1 MKLIKSLLL
10 GSAAG
15 LAAVAGAQAAD
26 LPVAKAAPVDY
37 VRVCSA
43 YGSGFFYIP
52 GTETCLRVGGRV
64 RADYLYGEPTTRAED
79 AIGFR
84 TRGRIQLDARTQTAY
99 GTLRSVVRFEI
110 TRSSGSPFGLTGQQG
125 ASGPNVA
132 QAFIQFGGLTAG
144 RVTSFFSNADLPT
157 GHMGTLR
164 FDDAPDVALLA
175 YTFSFG
181 NGFSA
186 TLSLEDGIDRRSG
199 IRSATFVVDPVTGAT
214 LGGNV
219 AYAGQRVPDLVG
231 NVKYTAAW
239 GTAQVS
245 GAVHQ
250 IRSVVLTGANVP
262 AGSPLIGTIP
272 DNEYG
277 FAVAG
282 YLGVN
287 LPMLGAGD
295 ALWLAAT
302 YADGAPAY
310 LNGGIA
316 GTVITPFAAFQ
327 GFGGGNLIDATIDP
341 VTGDLDKTRAWS
353 IAGGLRHYWTPQ
365 IRSNFF
371 GSYLDADAR
380 AAFGGAGDFREIRL
394 GANVFWQPVSGLDI
408 GVEVIYANVEQDNN
422 GGLIGLFGNDDGEN
436 GFEGRLRI
444 QRDF

>member
-1 MKLIKSLLL
+1 L
-10 GSAAG
+10 
-15 LAAVAGAQAAD
+15 
-26 LPVAKAAPVDY
+26 
-37 VRVCSA
+37 
-43 YGSGFFYIP
+43 F
-52 GTETCLRVGGRV
+52 
-64 RADYLYGEPTTRAED
+64 GEPTTRAED
-79 AIGFR
+79 LFGFR
-84 TRGRIQLDARTQTAY
+84 TRGRIQADARTQTAY
-99 GTLRSVVRFEI
+99 GTLRALVRFEI
-110 TRSSGSPFGLTGQQG
+110 TRSSGAPFGQTGAIGQG
-125 ASGPNVA
+125 ANVA

-144 RVTSFFSNADLPT
+144 RVTSFFSNGDLPT

-186 TLSLEDGIDRRSG
+186 TISLEDAIERRSG
-199 IRSATFVVDPVTGAT
+199 IRSALFVDPVTGVA
-214 LGGNV
+214 GGGAV
-219 AYAGQRVPDLVG
+219 GYAGQRLPDLVG

-239 GTAQVS
+239 GTAQIS

-250 IRSVVLTGANVP
+250 IRSLVLGPANVP
-262 AGSPLIGTIP
+262 AGSPLLGTIP

-310 LNGGIA
+310 LSGGIA

-341 VTGDLDKTRAWS
+341 VTGDLERTRAWS

-408 GVEVIYANVEQDNN
+408 GVEVIYANVEEDNN
-422 GGLIGLFGNDDGEN
+422 GGLVGLFGNDDGEN
-436 GFEGRLRI
+436 GWEGRLRI